1 MKRGRNIFIISLV
14 LSLFGLLAI
23 FTASWRWAELYLKN
37 PYHFLEH
44 QFIYLIFGI
53 AMAFIVYLFSLDFLK
68 KISIVF
74 LIISIV
80 LLYAVFI
87 KDFGREV
94 RGVNRWIE
102 LGVVQFQPVELVKF
116 VWVLFLSAFLS
127 KRRRDLDITHILW
140 ILFFLTIIGIA
151 LYFQPNISMLVLF
164 TLNTFTILFFSNFDI
179 KKLIPI
185 FLAIFLVIFFLV
197 RLADYREERLKSF
210 SIKGD
215 NITLFSTYQ
224 QIQAIRTIE
233 EGGIFGKGW
242 GRGVSKLYLPE
253 SHNDFIF
260 PVILGEGGWIA
271 GFFLI
276 FTYFLLIYQIFL
288 LALEEKNIFNYLLLT
303 GILSFWCWQI
313 LINIL
318 MTLGFLPVMGLPL
331 PFVSSGGSSLL
342 VNWMYVG
349 IILKISSL
357 RG

>member
-1 MKRGRNIFIISLV
+1 MKRGKNAFIISLI

-37 PYHFLEH
+37 PYYFLEH

-68 KISIVF
+68 KISLVF

-102 LGVVQFQPVELVKF
+102 LGVVQFQPIELVRF
-116 VWVLFLSAFLS
+116 SWIIFLSAFLS
-127 KRRRDLDITHILW
+127 KKKKDLTMSHILW
-140 ILFFLTIIGIA
+140 ILFFLTIIGTA
-151 LYFQPNISMLVLF
+151 LYFQPNMSMLVLF
-164 TLNTFTILFFSNFDI
+164 VLSTFTILFLSNFDL

-185 FLAIFLVIFFLV
+185 FLITFILIFLLV
-197 RLADYREERLKSF
+197 KTASYREERLKSF
-210 SIKGD
+210 SIKE
-215 NITLFSTYQ
+215 NSITLFSTYQ
-224 QIQAIRTIE
+224 QLQAIRIIK
-233 EGGIFGKGW
+233 EGGILGKGW
-242 GRGVSKLYLPE
+242 GRDFSKIYLPE

-271 GFFLI
+271 GFVLI
-276 FTYFLLIYQIFL
+276 STYILLVYQVFL
-288 LALEEKNIFNYLLLT
+288 LALEERNIFNYLLLI

-331 PFVSSGGSSLL
+331 PFVSFGGSSL
-342 VNWMYVG
+342 VANWMNVG

-357 RG
+357 RR